1 MNRAGM
7 DRALVGRAGMNRA
20 VMRMSR
26 VTRLLAILVCPL
38 ALMLGAADASAQGKK
53 PAKPDPKTQAFGK
66 KKPGSKPDPKMEEAK
81 RLFDEG
87 AKHYSEGDYEKAV
100 EAWEMSYD
108 ISKKE
113 LIWLSIANAY
123 ERAGQPKKAL
133 ENLAK
138 WRGVAPEEEHSML
151 DARIKNLEERVA
163 REEQIEKDRQEQKR
177 KEQEQKELERQR
189 QLQASAGLPVIGIA
203 LAGAGA
209 AMVIGG
215 VVLDVVAVGKRP
227 AEEEACRAAG
237 DRQVCRA
244 SQQDAIKT
252 SNTLA
257 YVGDV
262 LWITGGVAAAAGI
275 VLIVTQ
281 SGPSKPKADA
291 TALKVTP
298 IMGPTGAGVFVGAS
312 F

>member
-1 MNRAGM
+1 
-7 DRALVGRAGMNRA
+7 
-20 VMRMSR
+20 MSR

-38 ALMLGAADASAQGKK
+38 ALTLGAADASAQGKK
-53 PAKPDPKTQAFGK
+53 PAKPDARTQAFGK
-66 KKPGSKPDPKMEEAK
+66 KKPGTKGDPKMEEAK

-87 AKHYSEGDYEKAV
+87 AKHYSEGNYEKAI
-100 EAWEMSYD
+100 EAWEMSHD
-108 ISKKE
+108 LSKKD
-113 LIWLSIANAY
+113 LIYESIANAY
-123 ERAGQPKKAL
+123 ERYGQPKKAFDYL
-133 ENLAK
+133 SK
-138 WRGVAPEEEHSML
+138 WRAVAPEEEHKNL
-151 DARIKNLEERVA
+151 DLRLKNLEDRVA

-177 KEQEQKELERQR
+177 KEQEQKELERQK
-189 QLQASAGLPVIGIA
+189 QLQASASLPILGIA

-227 AEEEACRAAG
+227 AEDEACRAAG

-262 LWITGGVAAAAGI
+262 LWITGSVAAAAGI

-281 SGPSKPKADA
+281 SGASKPKADA

-298 IMGPTGAGVFVGAS
+298 VMGPTGAGLFVGAS